1 LETPRPN
8 DGEKL
13 RVMSMEIDPH
23 VVRLVPREMAQRFKL
38 VAVGQEDDALILAMA
53 DPLDVIA
60 TDTIE
65 ANTGYLVTPRQADAD
80 DISSAIE
87 KYYGDSIDI
96 EQSIQSIVDVEV
108 ANAAGGDVDS
118 EQLSID
124 PDDAPVIRLVNLILL
139 QAIEERASDIHIEP
153 REKNL
158 AVRLRVDGVL
168 KEILPPPKRMQW
180 AITSRIKILA
190 GLDIAERRLPQDGSC
205 RVRIMHRA
213 VDIRISTI
221 PTIYGEKVVMRLL
234 DKTNLKND
242 LEDLGF
248 DPSSLDMIHKA
259 ISQPHG
265 MILLTGPTG
274 SGKTTTLYSALTRI
288 NSPDK
293 NIMTVEDPV
302 EYELAGINQVSA
314 RPNIGLDFAA
324 ALRSFLRQ
332 DPDVILVGE
341 IRDLETASI
350 AIKAAQTGHLVFST
364 LHTNNATSSV
374 DRLLNMGVEP
384 YLICTSLNLVIAQRL
399 VRRVCQDCKEPYDPE
414 PALVARFRR
423 ALPEAG
429 TVTFYRGAG
438 CEECSGTGFKGRLA
452 IYELFPI
459 TREIKSA
466 VLLGELGSKIRDQ
479 AVYDGM
485 STLLVSGM
493 KKVRDGV
500 TTLDEVLNV
509 AMEAD
514 RGSKDS
520 PADS

>member
-1 LETPRPN
+1 
-8 DGEKL
+8 
-13 RVMSMEIDPH
+13 
-23 VVRLVPREMAQRFKL
+23 
-38 VAVGQEDDALILAMA
+38 
-53 DPLDVIA
+53 
-60 TDTIE
+60 
-65 ANTGYLVTPRQADAD
+65 
-80 DISSAIE
+80 
-87 KYYGDSIDI
+87 
-96 EQSIQSIVDVEV
+96 
-108 ANAAGGDVDS
+108 
-118 EQLSID
+118 
-124 PDDAPVIRLVNLILL
+124 
-139 QAIEERASDIHIEP
+139 
-153 REKNL
+153 
-158 AVRLRVDGVL
+158 
-168 KEILPPPKRMQW
+168 
-180 AITSRIKILA
+180 
-190 GLDIAERRLPQDGSC
+190 
-205 RVRIMHRA
+205 MHRA

-248 DPSSLDMIHKA
+248 DPSSLYMIHRA
-259 ISQPHG
+259 IAQPHG

-274 SGKTTTLYSALTRI
+274 SGKTTTLYSALTKI

-302 EYELAGINQVSA
+302 EYELAGVNQVSA
-314 RPNIGLDFAA
+314 RPTIGLDFAA

-399 VRRVCQDCKEPYDPE
+399 VRRICEECREPYDPE
-414 PALVARFRR
+414 PALIARFRR
-423 ALPEAG
+423 VLPDAG
-429 TVTFYRGAG
+429 NVTFYRGAG
-438 CEECSGTGFKGRLA
+438 CEECGATGYRGRLA

-459 TREIKSA
+459 TREVKSL

-479 AVYDGM
+479 AVADGM

-493 KKVRDGV
+493 KKVKEGV
-500 TTLDEVLNV
+500 TTLDEVLSV

-514 RGSKDS
+514 KATKDVS
-520 PADS
+520 EGA

>member
-1 LETPRPN
+1 
-8 DGEKL
+8 
-13 RVMSMEIDPH
+13 MEIDPH
-23 VVRLVPREMAQRFKL
+23 VVRLVPHEMAQRFRL
-38 VAVGQEDDALILAMA
+38 VAVGQEDDALILAME

-60 TDTIE
+60 TDTIA
-65 ANTGYLVTPRQADAD
+65 ANTGYEVLPKQADAD
-80 DISSAIE
+80 DITSAID

-108 ANAAGGDVDS
+108 ASTSGGDMDS

-168 KEILPPPKRMQW
+168 REILPPPKRMQW

-234 DKTNLKND
+234 DKTNLKTD

-248 DPSSLDMIHKA
+248 DVSSLDLINHA

-274 SGKTTTLYSALTRI
+274 SGKTTTLYSALTKI

-302 EYELAGINQVSA
+302 EYELAGINQVAA
-314 RPNIGLDFAA
+314 RPTIGLDFAA

-399 VRRVCQDCKEPYDPE
+399 VRRICPNCSESYEPD
-414 PALVARFRR
+414 PALMARFRR
-423 ALPEAG
+423 AIPDAG
-429 TVTFYRGAG
+429 NVTFRHGVG
-438 CEECSGTGFKGRLA
+438 CEACSGSGYKGRVA
-452 IYELFPI
+452 VYELFPI
-459 TREIKSA
+459 SRDVKSL
-466 VLLGELGSKIRDQ
+466 VLTGELGSKIRDQ
-479 AVYDGM
+479 AIADGM
-485 STLLVSGM
+485 QTLLVSGM
-493 KKVRDGV
+493 TKVKAGQ
-500 TTLDEVLNV
+500 TTLDEVLSV
-509 AMEAD
+509 AMESD
-514 RGSKDS
+514 KVSKTPDQS
-520 PADS
+520 